1 MDNATDSSA
10 TGLPMKIITNATSP
24 VMKMDTTGDT
34 STDSVFSDWV
44 VNFAEALKEN
54 ATLTFPT
61 GNQVEEAN
69 TYWISNAFNPTTT
82 GLSTDFGTNNTL
94 LNTSSP
100 TGTDTAMPT
109 WATLLALLMMIIT
122 CLLIIVGNLIVLIVF
137 HYTPALNNASG
148 IFIKSLACAD
158 LGVGICC
165 SFSIHSWF
173 LQEWPYGDASCAVTG
188 YTLAVAV
195 GVSIIGLACLSIDR
209 YIAIMRPLKYF
220 TILTK
225 TRARIIVIV
234 VWLISA
240 GIFLPSMFGWGTFHY
255 NDHSYECSLHW
266 EENVAFSFFIIAVL
280 VVPALVISTFCYVQ
294 ILKVS
299 FVQTHKIERS
309 EMMFKSASQREGTR
323 STYERLLAKIFLV
336 IISAFYVT
344 WLPFVVTKTL
354 RGLVDIDIPPAAMFF
369 FSWLGIVNSFLN
381 CIVYSIGHKSFR
393 DGFFVVLRKT
403 RRKAYALFF
412 CTFTSNSRKKNH
424 KKWKKKNGQLFTN
437 GKERFIDVRPIPI
450 PIIETS
456 L

>member
-1 MDNATDSSA
+1 MDNATNSPTIRSPH
-10 TGLPMKIITNATSP
+10 GLTSN
-24 VMKMDTTGDT
+24 DT
-34 STDSVFSDWV
+34 SSVITVDSIANTTNQVFSDWV
-44 VNFAEALKEN
+44 VNFADALKGN
-54 ATLTFPT
+54 TTLTFPND
-61 GNQVEEAN
+61 NQVEEAN
-69 TYWISNAFNPTTT
+69 TYWISNAFNPSTP
-82 GLSTDFGTNNTL
+82 GLSTDGTLVNN
-94 LNTSSP
+94 SSTP
-100 TGTDTAMPT
+100 GVDNEMPH
-109 WATLLALLMMIIT
+109 WATILALLMMIVT
-122 CLLIIVGNLIVLIVF
+122 CLLIIVGNVIVLIVF
-137 HYTPALNNASG
+137 HYTPSLNNASG

-173 LQEWPYGDASCAVTG
+173 LQEWPYGDASCAITG

-209 YIAIMRPLKYF
+209 YIAITRPLKYF

-225 TRARIIVIV
+225 TRARIIVIA

-280 VVPALVISTFCYVQ
+280 VVPALVISTFCYVH

-299 FVQTHKIERS
+299 FVQTQQIERTG
-309 EMMFKSASQREGTR
+309 MMFKSPNQRESTR
-323 STYERLLAKIFLV
+323 SSYERLLAKIFLV

-354 RGLVDIDIPPAAMFF
+354 RGLVDIHIPPAAMFF

-381 CIVYSIGHKSFR
+381 CIVYSIGHQSFR
-393 DGFFVVLRKT
+393 DGFVVMIRKS
-403 RRKAYALFF
+403 RRRASTYSSCF
-412 CTFTSNSRKKNH
+412 FTSNSRKKHH
-424 KKWKKKNGQLFTN
+424 KKLKKKNGHLYSN

-450 PIIETS
+450 PIKESS